1 MRSIVAALAESLI
14 FRIEDRIEE
23 TVARSK
29 RNAIFVGAAFLLL
42 LTAYVLGVAALCVTL
57 ANHYGTVSAL
67 LGLAG
72 GVTTIAL
79 VLIAI
84 LLYLNNRDAQIRQR
98 RRKQM
103 QARRQLAA
111 LAAGTA
117 ARQPLATAALGLAL
131 ALFLKPGSRRRR
143 RPDE

>member
-1 MRSIVAALAESLI
+1 MHSIVAALARNLLYNV
-14 FRIEDRIEE
+14 EDRIEE

-29 RNAIFVGAAFLLL
+29 RNAIFVGIAGLLL
-42 LTAYVLGVAALCVTL
+42 LTAYVLAVTALCVTL
-57 ANHYGTVSAL
+57 GNSYGTVPAL

-72 GVTTIAL
+72 SVATVAL

-84 LLYLNNRDAQIRQR
+84 LVYLNKREAELR
-98 RRKQM
+98 RRRRQQM
-103 QARRQLAA
+103 RARRELAA

-131 ALFLKPGSRRRR
+131 ALFLRPRTRRRR
-143 RPDE
+143 RDD

>member
-1 MRSIVAALAESLI
+1 MHSIVAALAQNLI

-29 RNAIFVGAAFLLL
+29 RNAMFAGAAILLL
-42 LTAYVLGVAALCVTL
+42 LTAYVLVIAAICVAL
-57 ANHYGTVSAL
+57 ASHYGTVPAL

-72 GVTTIAL
+72 GVATIAL

-84 LLYLNNRDAQIRQR
+84 LLYLNNRDAKLRR
-98 RRKQM
+98 HRRKQM

-131 ALFLKPGSRRRR
+131 ALFLKPGARRRR
-143 RPDE
+143 RRND